1 MTDEVFRRRLLRGM
15 IGELHGRLLPQLQ
28 TADARDSAESII
40 RTLALLAVEDE
51 LPADLVE
58 SYAADIDATPSGTGS
73 PAAQLDLLRSLA
85 ASRLTAAEPGAFAG
99 QVVRAERKM
108 QAALG
113 KSRDA
118 ISNVAPTEQHTTAEG
133 VEDPVPRRLEAYLR
147 QRFPDAPEL
156 RVVEAAVVPG
166 GRSKETYKV
175 RLDDTGGHLPERCV
189 LRMDREVAL
198 MNTRAVN
205 EFELLECVARLG
217 LPVPAPLLAEGD
229 ESWLGGTF
237 LLVGLVEGEKA
248 GEYFP
253 EVAGPGPG
261 HQALGH
267 DLAAMLGLLHSR
279 PVGDLGWS
287 TAPAPTTIDD
297 VAAAIEQAH
306 ALLSA
311 SGAAVPEFH
320 VAHQWL
326 LEHLY
331 LALDEP
337 RLQHGDVG
345 LHNLL
350 IRDGRLVAVLDWE
363 LAAVGPPAADVAS
376 CRHLV
381 ETLMPWDDFA
391 ESYLAAGGPPST
403 LRAEHLDFH
412 TVLRAY
418 RTVATSHTC
427 RAMYASGRTDDFVL
441 ANAGFD
447 FAARTRWLLVRA
459 LDRVL
464 TPDSVVRS

>member
-1 MTDEVFRRRLLRGM
+1 MTDELFRHRLLRGM
-15 IGELHGRLLPQLQ
+15 IGELQDRLLPQLQ
-28 TADARDSAESII
+28 AADARDSAESLV

-51 LPADLVE
+51 ISDDMVAA
-58 SYAADIDATPSGTGS
+58 YAADIDAAPSGRS
-73 PAAQLDLLRSLA
+73 APAEQLESLRALA
-85 ASRLTAAEPGAFAG
+85 VSRLTASGAEEFAP
-99 QVVRAERKM
+99 QVVRAERTL
-108 QAALG
+108 QTAYGRA
-113 KSRDA
+113 RDA
-118 ISNVAPTEQHTTAEG
+118 LTASAPAQEGATDAEDNTVAH
-133 VEDPVPRRLEAYLR
+133 RLEAYLR
-147 QRFPDAPEL
+147 HRFPDTPDL
-156 RVVEAAVVPG
+156 RVLEATVVPG

-175 RLDDTGGHLPERCV
+175 RLDGAGSHLPDRCV

-198 MNTRAVN
+198 MSTRAVA
-205 EFELLECVARLG
+205 ELELLECVARLG
-217 LPVPAPLLAEGD
+217 IPVPEPLLGEGD

-237 LLVGLVEGEKA
+237 VLVGLVDAEKA

-261 HQALGH
+261 HEALGH
-267 DLAAMLGLLHSR
+267 DLARVLGLLHSR
-279 PVGDLGWS
+279 PVDELGWS
-287 TAPAPTTIDD
+287 TAPAPTTTDD
-297 VAAAIEQAH
+297 VAGAIEQAH
-306 ALLSA
+306 MLLTA

-320 VAHQWL
+320 VAHRWL
-326 LEHLY
+326 TEHLD
-331 LALDEP
+331 LAMDDP

-350 IRDGRLVAVLDWE
+350 VRDGRLAAVLDWE
-363 LAAVGPPAADVAS
+363 LAAVGPAAADVAS

-381 ETLMPWDDFA
+381 DTLMPWEEFA
-391 ESYLAAGGPPST
+391 ATYLAAGGPRSA

-459 LDRVL
+459 LERVV
-464 TPDSVVRS
+464 TPVRAAT